1 MNRRTLLDMLMTA
14 GIGAS
19 FAPLVAA
26 YGGETSDDRTIL
38 EQDLAEV
45 STRDWRMT
53 AVEVTYKPGE
63 MDAPHKHPGF
73 VFGYV
78 VDGAIQFQIDGGS
91 PRTVKAG
98 EMFYEPPG
106 SVHRVSGN
114 ASKTKPARLLA
125 MIFADKKLPLE
136 SPA

>member
-1 MNRRTLLDMLMTA
+1 MNRRALLDTLVTA

-19 FAPLVAA
+19 LTPLMAA
-26 YGGETSDDRTIL
+26 YGAETSGDRTIL
-38 EQDLAEV
+38 QQELPEV
-45 STRDWRMT
+45 STRDWSMT

-78 VDGAIQFQIDGGS
+78 VDGAIQFEIDGGS
-91 PRTVKAG
+91 QRTVKAG

-136 SPA
+136 SP